1 MWQAYRNNSQKLVL
15 FFMWVPRLP
24 LYHCPNKKF
33 QNNNFFLAA
42 IARYIILPSIHPII
56 DVKILH
62 FFFFDTAFCYVVLAD
77 LELKDLSASAPPSD
91 GIKDLQHHT
100 QPQMSKSSHR
110 NNTIIILVHRH
121 FKKICNECKKTI
133 HNVDYNSRAYLI

>member
-1 MWQAYRNNSQKLVL
+1 MSQFDVCKHCMWQAYRNNSQELVL

-42 IARYIILPSIHPII
+42 IARYTILPSIHPII

-62 FFFFDTAFCYVVLAD
+62 FFFLTQLFTMQFWLTWISKICLLLHPQVMG
-77 LELKDLSASAPPSD
+77 LKTCNTIP
-91 GIKDLQHHT
+91 
-100 QPQMSKSSHR
+100 SHR
-110 NNTIIILVHRH
+110 CQNLLIETIQIILVHKH
-121 FKKICNECKKTI
+121 FKKNM
-133 HNVDYNSRAYLI
+133 